1 MEKRKRRTNRQFVRK
16 GETMIYRNFQEI
28 KLSGLGMGAMRL
40 PVIDGDDS
48 RIDETKTQAM
58 VDYAMEQGV
67 NYYDTAWG
75 YHDGHSETV
84 MGKALSRYPRES
96 YYLATKFPGYD
107 LSNMDK
113 VEEIFE
119 KQLEKCGVEYFD
131 FYLFHNV
138 CEMNIDAYLDEKY
151 GIYEYLMKQK
161 AAGRIRHLGFSAHG
175 NLDVMKR
182 FLDAYGKDMEFCQI
196 QLNFLDWTFQGA
208 KEKVEIL
215 KEWNIPV
222 WVMEPLRGGKLA
234 RLAADDEKALK
245 ALRPEENI
253 PAWAFRFL
261 QSVPG
266 VTMVL
271 SGMSNLQQMQD
282 NIHTFAEDKPLTEKE
297 MDTLLQIAD
306 GMVKKIVLPC
316 TACHYCTSH
325 CPQGLPIPEL
335 LALYNEH
342 CFTEGGFIAPMALS
356 AYPQEKLPSAC
367 IGCRSCEAVCPQQIK
382 ISEAMADFAQKM
394 GM

>member
-1 MEKRKRRTNRQFVRK
+1 
-16 GETMIYRNFQEI
+16 MIYRDFQDM

-48 RIDETKTQAM
+48 RIDETKTQVM

-96 YYLATKFPGYD
+96 YFLATKFPGYD
-107 LSNMDK
+107 LSNMGR

-151 GIYEYLMKQK
+151 GIHEYLMKQK

-208 KEKVEIL
+208 KEKAELL

-234 RLAADDEKALK
+234 KLADEDEKALK
-245 ALRPEENI
+245 ALRPEESI

-271 SGMSNLQQMQD
+271 SGMSSLQQMQE
-282 NIHTFAEDKPLTEKE
+282 NIRTFAEDKPLNEKE
-297 MDTLLQIAD
+297 RNTLLQIAD

-342 CFTEGGFIAPMALS
+342 CFTEGGFIAPMALA
-356 AYPQEKLPSAC
+356 AYPEEKRPNAC

-382 ISEAMADFAQKM
+382 ISEAMADFSQKL